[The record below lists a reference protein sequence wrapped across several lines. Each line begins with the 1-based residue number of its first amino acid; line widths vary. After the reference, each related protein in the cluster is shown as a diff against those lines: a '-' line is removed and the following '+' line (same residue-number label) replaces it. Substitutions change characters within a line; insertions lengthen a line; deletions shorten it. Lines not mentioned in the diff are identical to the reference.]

1 MGRGLPSGRG
11 LSMVSRHSIGGRL
24 EYQHRQR
31 DLTNNCRTGMAV
43 LVNISVRLIVTRLP
57 PAFTVLSL
65 KRTALGVRVYLYREV
80 VSTTMGGEDE
90 PVQHCTLGES
100 VDLLEALAAAE
111 IEHLDV
117 DELRTIVIYRQ
128 SILMVI
134 ATAGQATAAR
144 EFDVEFW
151 KESPD
156 DPDQDPEE
164 ILAAFIDELVAI
176 TDSARH

>member
-1 MGRGLPSGRG
+1 M
-11 LSMVSRHSIGGRL
+11 
-24 EYQHRQR
+24 
-31 DLTNNCRTGMAV
+31 T
-43 LVNISVRLIVTRLP
+43 
-57 PAFTVLSL
+57 
-65 KRTALGVRVYLYREV
+65 
-80 VSTTMGGEDE
+80 GEDE
-90 PVQHCTLGES
+90 SVQHCTLAES
-100 VDLLEALAAAE
+100 VNLLEALAAAE

-117 DELRTIVIYRQ
+117 DEHRTIVIYRK

-156 DPDQDPEE
+156 DPEQDPEE

-176 TDSARH
+176 TDTARH